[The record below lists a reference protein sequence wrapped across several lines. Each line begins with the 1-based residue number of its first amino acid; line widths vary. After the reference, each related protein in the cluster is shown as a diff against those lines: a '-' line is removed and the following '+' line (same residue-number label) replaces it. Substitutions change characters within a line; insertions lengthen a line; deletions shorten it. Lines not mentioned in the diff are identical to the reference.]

1 MRHLPLMST
10 FLLVAACASSP
21 RTAALPSVAT
31 TVDPATLASMPGA
44 DADYR
49 IGPSDLLRLTVF
61 QVPELSFNEIRVDA
75 SGNLQLPLIGSVRA
89 AGQTPAELSRQLEG
103 LLGERYLRDPRVSLT
118 VAESYSQKVT
128 VDGAVTKP
136 GVYKMQ
142 GRTTLLQ
149 AIAMAEGP
157 TKTAEIRGVAVFRT
171 VDSRRMVAIFD
182 LAAIRGG
189 QSPDPELQGD
199 DIIVVDTS
207 RLNAAMREVV
217 AALPG
222 LAAFA
227 YF

>member
-1 MRHLPLMST
+1 MRHLALILSL
-10 FLLVAACASSP
+10 LLVAGCASSA
-21 RTAALPSVAT
+21 RTTAAPSVAT
-31 TVDPATLASMPGA
+31 TVNPSDLSDSAENQ
-44 DADYR
+44 ADYL

-75 SGNLQLPLIGSVRA
+75 SGNIQLPLIGSVRA
-89 AGQTPAELSRQLEG
+89 AGQTPDQLSRQLENS
-103 LLGERYLRDPRVSLT
+103 LGARYLRNPRISLT
-118 VAESYSQKVT
+118 VAESSAQKVT
-128 VDGAVTKP
+128 VDGAVAKP

-149 AIAMAEGP
+149 AVAMAEGP
-157 TKTAEIRGVAVFRT
+157 TNTAQIRSVAVFRT
-171 VDSRRMVAIFD
+171 VDSRRMVAVFD

-189 QSPDPELQGD
+189 QSPDPVLQGND
-199 DIIVVDTS
+199 VVVVDTS
-207 RLNAAMREVV
+207 RLSTVMREVV